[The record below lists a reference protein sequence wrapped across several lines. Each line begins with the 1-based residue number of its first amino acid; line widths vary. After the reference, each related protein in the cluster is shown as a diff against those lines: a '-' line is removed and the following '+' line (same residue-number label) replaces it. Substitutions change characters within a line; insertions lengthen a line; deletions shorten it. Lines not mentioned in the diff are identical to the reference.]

1 MMRAFLLQ
9 QSLLRHLKAAHH
21 DRWEYIT
28 MTMFGPGMRNTK
40 RVFKYVFD
48 DQEMQDVIV
57 RDHKFRL
64 RKATLYG
71 AVWLAAGMTTLGMIP
86 VLRWVTS

>member
-1 MMRAFLLQ
+1 MWAFFLQ
-9 QSLLRHLKAAHH
+9 QSLLRHLKASHR

-48 DQEMQDVIV
+48 DQAMQDLIV
-57 RDHKFRL
+57 RDHKFKL
-64 RKATLYG
+64 RKTLLYG
-71 AVWLAAGMTTLGMIP
+71 AVSLGAGIVTVGMIAF
-86 VLRWVTS
+86 LRWIIK